1 MCAFIHVYRKVLSI
15 RRLQILIQYN
25 FVFKKL
31 FELEHLSS
39 FISQKFLF
47 MTRARIVSLCI
58 FFCKC
63 FNPKS
68 QLCSQLSKKYRRGL
82 MPLYDYV
89 FFNIDIC
96 FFFQN
101 HIQ

>member
-39 FISQKFLF
+39 FISQKFVGSTPTVVVLYCFIDQKKKSQKFLF

-58 FFCKC
+58 FF
-63 FNPKS
+63 
-68 QLCSQLSKKYRRGL
+68 L
-82 MPLYDYV
+82 
-89 FFNIDIC
+89 
-96 FFFQN
+96 
-101 HIQ
+101 